1 MREVVGS
8 NPTATTMLSLSIP
21 HDSRFAAVETP
32 EELLK
37 EIQHVEQKIGQ
48 ESGVIRE
55 PGKAGHESL
64 RGLQLSRRRS
74 GRAEY

>member
-8 NPTATTMLSLSIP
+8 NPTATTMLSL
-21 HDSRFAAVETP
+21 AVEKL

-37 EIQHVEQKIGQ
+37 EIQYVEQKIRQ

-55 PGKAGHESL
+55 PGEA
-64 RGLQLSRRRS
+64 RRS
-74 GRAEY
+74 GRADY